1 MLRGTEGEQA
11 EETAQVSRNPLVLML
26 DTVCW
31 DKTADSWTLA
41 LLHGSSRLRAFTLG
55 SMGSMGSIGSTD
67 VPLQCTP
74 KTHFQALRRRK
85 KPYPA
90 SLWISKPPVST
101 STGFWPNTQNLC
113 LLVYIIPVLRQRWS
127 PVHLSEGKGV
137 TRQQEAGVGAW
148 GQIQVKMSEVIC
160 LLQLSRYCLCSS
172 SSLEWK
178 MQDAGRNRALLF
190 AHSRPVL
197 GHFFGKYSVNSLKSM
212 WQFFVGKWSSL
223 IFVNTLQVSSLL
235 CLILKTILVRK
246 SGHYY
251 SLPYGDQ
258 RIKRL
263 GLGSPCWLKAGL
275 RLRPSSA
282 CFKAHF
288 LSP

>member
-1 MLRGTEGEQA
+1 MLRGTEREQA
-11 EETAQVSRNPLVLML
+11 EETAQVSRSPLVLML

-31 DKTADSWTLA
+31 DKTAGSRTLA
-41 LLHGSSRLRAFTLG
+41 LLHGPSRLRAFTLG
-55 SMGSMGSIGSTD
+55 SMGSTD
-67 VPLQCTP
+67 VPLQMYP
-74 KTHFQALRRRK
+74 KTQFWAPRRRK
-85 KPYPA
+85 KPYPV

-101 STGFWPNTQNLC
+101 STGFWPNTQNLS

-127 PVHLSEGKGV
+127 PVHLSEREGDA
-137 TRQQEAGVGAW
+137 RQQEAGVGAW
-148 GQIQVKMSEVIC
+148 GQIQVKTSVVVS
-160 LLQLSRYCLCSS
+160 LLQLSCYCSCSS

-178 MQDAGRNRALLF
+178 TQDAGRNCALLF

-197 GHFFGKYSVNSLKSM
+197 GHIFGKYSVNSLKSI

-223 IFVNTLQVSSLL
+223 IFVNTLQMSSLL
-235 CLILKTILVRK
+235 CVILKTILVRK

-263 GLGSPCWLKAGL
+263 GLGSPCWLKARL
-275 RLRPSSA
+275 RLRPSSN

>member
-1 MLRGTEGEQA
+1 MLRGTEREQA
-11 EETAQVSRNPLVLML
+11 EETAQVSRSPLVLMCAGIRQL
-26 DTVCW
+26 VLEPW
-31 DKTADSWTLA
+31 
-41 LLHGSSRLRAFTLG
+41 FFY
-55 SMGSMGSIGSTD
+55 M
-67 VPLQCTP
+67 VPLGWELSLWAPWAPLTSPFKRTP
-74 KTHFQALRRRK
+74 KTQFQAPRRRK
-85 KPYPA
+85 KPYPV

-101 STGFWPNTQNLC
+101 STGFWPNTQNLS
-113 LLVYIIPVLRQRWS
+113 LFVYIIPVLRQRWS
-127 PVHLSEGKGV
+127 PVHLSEREGV
-137 TRQQEAGVGAW
+137 ARQEEAGVGAW
-148 GQIQVKMSEVIC
+148 GQIQVKTAVVVS
-160 LLQLSRYCLCSS
+160 LLQLSCYCLCSS

-178 MQDAGRNRALLF
+178 TQDAGRNCALLF

-197 GHFFGKYSVNSLKSM
+197 GHIFGKYSVNSLKSI
-212 WQFFVGKWSSL
+212 WHFFVGKWSSL
-223 IFVNTLQVSSLL
+223 VFVNTLQMSSLL